1 MADILLDNQA
11 IPTTP
16 AAGKTNVSVN
26 SSTKQ
31 LITRDDAGRFSTLS
45 GSIRNWNTAD
55 VVATGVDTYLT
66 GSGIVIPTGQVM
78 QVGTTFRWRFA
89 ITKTAAG
96 TASPIWVVR
105 VGTAGTTA
113 DTARLTFTQV
123 ASQTAAVDTG
133 MVEIIAILRNVGAA
147 GVLAGGLE
155 MAHVLAATGFSTL
168 NHNIMQV
175 TSAGFDTTI
184 AGTIV
189 GVSVNPGASG
199 VWTHQVVSA
208 EGLGI

>member
-1 MADILLDNQA
+1 MADVLLDNQA
-11 IPTTP
+11 VPTTP
-16 AAGKTNVSVN
+16 AAGKTLVAVN

-31 LITRDDAGRFSTLS
+31 LVTRDDSGRFSTLS

-55 VVATGVDTYLT
+55 VVANAADTYLT

-78 QVGTTFRWRFA
+78 QVGTVFRWRLA
-89 ITKTAAG
+89 MTKTAAG
-96 TASPIWVVR
+96 VAAPVWVVR

-123 ASQTAAVDTG
+123 AAQTAAVDTG
-133 MVEIIAILRNVGAA
+133 MVEIFAILRNVGAA
-147 GVLAGGLE
+147 GILTGCLH

-168 NHNIMQV
+168 DHNVMQV
-175 TSAGFDTTI
+175 TSAGFDTTV

-189 GVSVNPGASG
+189 GVSVNPGAAG
-199 VWTHQVVSA
+199 VWTHQVISA
-208 EGLGI
+208 ECLGV